1 MSQELEKVMEALLQ
15 AHVVPDHLTLQREA
29 FRALLMLRPELRIEG
44 AIALY
49 RQGESSFARAAE
61 LCGLS
66 QEELKHILAARGSS
80 VKYLPWSRKLSSRR
94 QKSCVKL
101 VHGGKSVCTPDPDSA
116 RLLLPGSLLNTR
128 GVSRKNSCHISLCFS
143 GSSYGC
149 FITIIRLHTST
160 LNIKDSGVYLILTAI

>member
-15 AHVVPDHLTLQREA
+15 AHVFPDHLTLQREA

-80 VKYLPWSRKLSSRR
+80 VKYLPWSRKISSRLQR
-94 QKSCVKL
+94 PCVKL
-101 VHGGKSVCTPDPDSA
+101 AHGGKSICTPDPDSA
-116 RLLLPGSLLNTR
+116 KLPLASLLNTR
-128 GVSRKNSCHISLCFS
+128 GIAGKTDAIYLYVFRDH
-143 GSSYGC
+143 
-149 FITIIRLHTST
+149 HTDV
-160 LNIKDSGVYLILTAI
+160 L